1 VVGLLGILKAGG
13 AYLPLDPGYPAERLA
28 YMVQDT
34 RAPVIVTQQHLAGQL
49 PHHDGEVVRID
60 ADWEQIAQQHP
71 DTAPLN
77 TTRPGNLAYVIYTSG
92 STGRPKGVTG
102 LHQGMVNR
110 IVAQASI
117 AAFENEDVCCQKTSI
132 GFVDSI
138 FEVLGPL
145 SHGLQLVIAD
155 PAAGRD
161 PVALAKLIADAS
173 VTRMVM
179 VPSLASTL
187 VSELTARQRLSGLE
201 VCTLSGE
208 AFGKDLLQHLIEALP
223 GCRFVNLYGSSE
235 ASADASYYV
244 AGEWTEGIVPIGRP
258 ISNTQLYVLDD
269 GGDVVPTG
277 VAGELYVGGA
287 GLARGYF
294 GRPDL
299 TAERFVPS
307 PFGDGERLYRTGDLA
322 RWRADGEL
330 EYLGRL
336 DHQVKLRGYRI
347 ELGEIEA
354 ALVEHPDVHQ
364 AVVMAREDSPGDKR
378 LVAYVVGHAEA
389 VADVAALR
397 VGLKQRLPDYMVP
410 SAIVV
415 LEALPLSPNGKIDR
429 KALPAPEGEAV
440 IRGAYVAPRTAVE
453 QALAS
458 IWREVLKLERVGID
472 DNFFELGG
480 HSLLA
485 TRVMALARDALE
497 MELPLRVLFE
507 SPTIR
512 ELTEWIEIIRWV
524 SQPNMEHR
532 ASLEFEEGVL

>member
-1 VVGLLGILKAGG
+1 VA
-13 AYLPLDPGYPAERLA
+13 
-28 YMVQDT
+28 DT
-34 RAPVIVTQQHLAGQL
+34 NAPVIVTQQHLAGQL
-49 PHHDGEVVRID
+49 PEHDGCLVRID
-60 ADWEQIAQQHP
+60 ADWEQIAQHP

-77 TTRPGNLAYVIYTSG
+77 TTLPGNLAYIIYTSG

-161 PVALAKLIADAS
+161 PVALAKLIADAD
-173 VTRMVM
+173 VTRVVM

-187 VSELTARQRLSGLE
+187 VSEPTARRWLSGLK

-235 ASADASYYV
+235 ASADVSYYV
-244 AGEWTEGIVPIGRP
+244 AGEWTEGVVPIGRP
-258 ISNTQLYVLDD
+258 ISNTQAYVLD
-269 GGDVVPTG
+269 GFGEVSPTG

-287 GLARGYF
+287 GLARGYL

-307 PFGDGERLYRTGDLA
+307 PFGDGARLYRTGDLV
-322 RWRADGEL
+322 RYLPDGNL
-330 EYLGRL
+330 EFLGRI

-354 ALVEHPDVHQ
+354 ALVQHPDVDQ
-364 AVVMAREDSPGDKR
+364 AVVTAREDSPGDKR
-378 LVAYVVGHAEA
+378 LVAYVVGNAE
-389 VADVAALR
+389 VDVLR
-397 VGLKQRLPDYMVP
+397 GHLKQSLPDYMVP
-410 SAIVV
+410 SAFVM

-429 KALPAPEGEAV
+429 KALPAPEQGAV
-440 IRGAYVAPRTAVE
+440 ARSEYVAPRTPTEEV
-453 QALAS
+453 LAS
-458 IWREVLKLERVGID
+458 IWGEVLKLDRVGIE

-485 TRVMALARDALE
+485 VRVMARVRDALE

-507 SPTIR
+507 APTIR
-512 ELTEWIEIIRWV
+512 ELTEWIEIVRWV
-524 SQPNMEHR
+524 SQPNMERR